1 MLLLGQSARLRGSLS
16 SLCLL
21 PECPRAPAG
30 MERSEDGPRPAGAPS
45 AARLLALVF
54 VSVPS
59 PPLPGCHVHLRSCRA
74 QSGTMAACLITSAS
88 SSRMWLQVSDPA
100 SFLQPNGAAGAGGGG
115 TRLCQVHGRDGRL
128 APTFAAP
135 PSRRRRARLV
145 SCTATV

>member
-21 PECPRAPAG
+21 PERPQAPAG
-30 MERSEDGPRPAGAPS
+30 TERSEDGPRPAGAPS
-45 AARLLALVF
+45 AARLLALVI

-74 QSGTMAACLITSAS
+74 QSGTMAAGLIKNQTVQECGCRYQTRPRSCS
-88 SSRMWLQVSDPA
+88 LTGRRGP
-100 SFLQPNGAAGAGGGG
+100 GGGG
-115 TRLCQVHGRDGRL
+115 TRLCRVHGRDGRL
-128 APTFAAP
+128 APTSAAP
-135 PSRRRRARLV
+135 PRRARLV